1 VRLHTSSEVISLA
14 KEIESRSARFYENL
28 AEQHE
33 KDKENKKNIIQFER
47 AYYGVISDAIEGCFT
62 FDIEPSKYAFG
73 EVVIESMPYKDAIN
87 SIIEMEEK
95 IIGFYSDA
103 SEQSQSLMADVSRVF
118 QIIAERRSK
127 RKSNLVALC

>member
-1 VRLHTSSEVISLA
+1 M
-14 KEIESRSARFYENL
+14 
-28 AEQHE
+28 
-33 KDKENKKNIIQFER
+33 
-47 AYYGVISDAIEGCFT
+47 
-62 FDIEPSKYAFG
+62 
-73 EVVIESMPYKDAIN
+73 IESMPYKDAIN